1 MNKTLYASTY
11 TIGHWAWLF
20 KNIIFKTIE
29 DNVCSVQL
37 IMSNLSC
44 EHYCLRQLIS
54 ESAPQLRHNGI

>member
-1 MNKTLYASTY
+1 MNKALYASTY
-11 TIGHWAWLF
+11 TIGHYL
-20 KNIIFKTIE
+20 KISSSKTVE